1 MLKVA
6 MPPSTPKSPAAK
18 EKPAKLAR
26 QAKAEGPAKAKDQT
40 GKAAARP
47 ARPAAKGANASA
59 AKLKPAPKLAAKP
72 AGKPGTDMV
81 RLKDI
86 IESVAA
92 ATGQKKP
99 EAKKAVEATLSAI
112 GAALAQKSI
121 LALPPLGK
129 LRVAKASAGVMTLK
143 LRLAGATKAKGLA
156 LADDD
161 EDS

>member
-59 AKLKPAPKLAAKP
+59 AKVKPAPKLAAKPAEKP

-129 LRVAKASAGVMTLK
+129 LRVAKASAGRSEERRVGK
-143 LRLAGATKAKGLA
+143 
-156 LADDD
+156 
-161 EDS
+161 ECW